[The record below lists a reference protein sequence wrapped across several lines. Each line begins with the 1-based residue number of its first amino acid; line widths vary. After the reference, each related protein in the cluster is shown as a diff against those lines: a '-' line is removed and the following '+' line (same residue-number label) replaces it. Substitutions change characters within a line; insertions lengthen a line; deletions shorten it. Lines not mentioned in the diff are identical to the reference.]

1 MTNKQEREVKAS
13 EEGSRRESGL
23 PGGGQGRTDEV
34 GRSGVYPGSGH
45 WPTEA
50 VEIRTPAS
58 FVHGQTDDEGRQ
70 VERGLRIDLLRRA
83 DPAGR
88 CDAATERSRHRP
100 VKKER
105 VKWTN

>member
-70 VERGLRIDLLRRA
+70 VEGGSELIYFGGRILLGGA
-83 DPAGR
+83 TLPPSGPAIAQSKR
-88 CDAATERSRHRP
+88 
-100 VKKER
+100 KE
-105 VKWTN
+105 